1 LARKVDILGM
11 PGKAINVPESKTVS
25 FENFLIEK
33 EFLTKDNL
41 IKARAESTTAHRNFY
56 DYLLSERY
64 LSEEDLTRARGLFF
78 NLPYVD
84 LRNLAIPKELLDIAS
99 KETVI
104 NYKFAPFELAGNV
117 LKVAL
122 TDPTNLAAL
131 EALEFLSQKSKY
143 RLELYIASFSSF
155 QVAIRRSGNITKE
168 VSTALEE
175 VVETEAAEEE
185 KKQDKP
191 QEQVEHK
198 IVDEAPISK
207 IVDVIIR
214 HAIEARASDIHIE
227 PSEEDL
233 RVRYRID
240 GILHSSL
247 ILPKSVHMAIIS
259 RVKILS
265 NLKIDEQRLPQDGRF
280 HIDLEGKPIDFRV
293 STFPTVV
300 GEKVVLRILDKST
313 GAPTLDELGISGHRL
328 QIVQDAIKKPH
339 GMFLMT
345 GPTGSGKST
354 TLYAILSMLNKPGV
368 NIVTLEDPVEYFID
382 GVNQAQIRPEIGLT
396 FASGLRSILRQ
407 DPNIIMVGEIRDRE
421 TAELAVNSALTG
433 HLVFSTLHTNSAS
446 GAIPRLMD
454 MGIEP
459 FLLTASLN
467 LLAAQRLVRRI
478 CDKCK
483 AQAKPTAAIEA
494 IIRQEI
500 ATVDKSE
507 LEGIDMTNIKV
518 YVGRGCPI
526 CGNTGYKGRVGI
538 YETLAISKPIQDM
551 INDRQPAVK
560 IEEFAIKEEKLIL
573 MRQDGI
579 IKALRG
585 ETTVEEVVRAT
596 KE

>member
-1 LARKVDILGM
+1 MANNTVAS
-11 PGKAINVPESKTVS
+11 PPQAKAVS
-25 FENFLIEK
+25 FENFLLEK
-33 EFLTKDNL
+33 GFVTKDIL
-41 IKARAESTTAHRNFY
+41 IKARAESATAHRNLF
-56 DYLLSERY
+56 DYLVNERY
-64 LSEEDLTRARGLFF
+64 LSEEDLTKARGLFF
-78 NLPYVD
+78 NVPYVD
-84 LRNLAIPKELLDIAS
+84 LRAKNIPKEVLEIAS
-99 KETVI
+99 KETVS
-104 NYKFAPFELAGNV
+104 NYKFVPFELSGNV

-131 EALEFLSQKSKY
+131 EALEFLSQKNKY
-143 RLELYIASFSSF
+143 RVELYIISVSSF
-155 QVAIRRSGNITKE
+155 QTIFRKTGSITK
-168 VSTALEE
+168 VVTQALEE
-175 VVETEAAEEE
+175 AVEKEKVDQSKQVKPAAGQEE
-185 KKQDKP
+185 QR
-191 QEQVEHK
+191 

-207 IVDVIIR
+207 IVDVFIR

-240 GILHSSL
+240 GELHSSL
-247 ILPKSVHMAIIS
+247 ILPKSVHNAILS
-259 RVKILS
+259 RIKILS

-280 HIDLEGKPIDFRV
+280 HINLEGKPIDFRV
-293 STFPTVV
+293 STFPSVV
-300 GEKVVLRILDKST
+300 GEKIVLRILDKST
-313 GAPTLDELGISGHRL
+313 GAPSLDQLGITGRRL
-328 QIVQDAIKKPH
+328 EAVQNAILKPH

-354 TLYAILSMLNKPGV
+354 TLYGILSMLNKPGV

-467 LLAAQRLVRRI
+467 LVGAQRLVRKI

-483 AQAKPTAAIEA
+483 TETKPTEAIEKIVRDEMA
-494 IIRQEI
+494 SI
-500 ATVDKSE
+500 DKKE
-507 LEGIDMTNIKV
+507 LEDLDLKTVRVFM
-518 YVGRGCPI
+518 GRGCPA
-526 CGNTGYKGRVGI
+526 CGNTGYRGRIGI
-538 YETLAISKPIQDM
+538 YEMLAVSGEIQNM

-560 IEEFAIKEEKLIL
+560 IQEYAIKEEHFIL

-579 IKALRG
+579 LKALRG
-585 ETTVEEVVRAT
+585 LTTVEEVVRAT
-596 KE
+596 KD

>member
-1 LARKVDILGM
+1 MANNKVIS
-11 PGKAINVPESKTVS
+11 PPQQKTTS
-25 FENFLIEK
+25 FENFLLEK
-33 EFLTKDNL
+33 GFITKDNL
-41 IKARAESTTAHRNFY
+41 IKARAESTTAHRNLF
-56 DYLLSERY
+56 DYLVNEHY
-64 LSEEDLTRARGLFF
+64 LSEEDLTKARGLFF
-78 NLPYVD
+78 NVPYVD
-84 LRNLAIPKELLDIAS
+84 LRSKTIPKEVLDIAS
-99 KETVI
+99 KETI
-104 NYKFAPFELAGNV
+104 SNYKFVPFELANDV

-131 EALEFLSQKSKY
+131 EALEFLSQKKKY
-143 RLELYIASFSSF
+143 RVELYITSFSSF
-155 QVAIRRSGNITKE
+155 QTTFRKSGNITKE
-168 VSTALEE
+168 VTQALEE
-175 VVETEAAEEE
+175 VVETEKVE
-185 KKQDKP
+185 KQKQVQP
-191 QEQVEHK
+191 VEQVQK

-207 IVDVIIR
+207 IVDVVIR

-240 GILHSSL
+240 GELHSSL
-247 ILPKSVHMAIIS
+247 ILPKSVHNAILS

-280 HIDLEGKPIDFRV
+280 HINLEGKPIDFRV

-313 GAPTLDELGISGHRL
+313 GAPTLEELGLSGRRL
-328 QIVQDAIKKPH
+328 EIVQETINKPH

-354 TLYAILSMLNKPGV
+354 TLYAILSILNKPGV

-433 HLVFSTLHTNSAS
+433 HLVFSTLHTNSAT
-446 GAIPRLMD
+446 GAMPRLMD

-459 FLLTASLN
+459 FLLTASIN
-467 LLAAQRLVRRI
+467 LLAAQRLVRKI
-478 CDKCK
+478 CDKCI
-483 AQAKPTAAIEA
+483 AEAKPTEAIEKL
-494 IIRQEI
+494 IREEI
-500 ATVDKSE
+500 ATVDKKE
-507 LEGIDMTNIKV
+507 LEGIDLKKV
-518 YVGRGCPI
+518 YVGRGCPV
-526 CGNTGYKGRVGI
+526 CGNTGFKGRIGI
-538 YETLAISKPIQDM
+538 YETLAVSKEIQNM
-551 INDRQPAVK
+551 INDRQSAAK
-560 IEEFAIKEEKLIL
+560 IQEYAIKEENFIL

-579 IKALRG
+579 LKALRG
-585 ETTVEEVVRAT
+585 LTTVEEVVRAT